1 MRQFRSIAIVS
12 LGLSLATAGGCATFM
27 GGGDDE
33 TKLQEVPQGPPSAA
47 GAAESAGP
55 PIAKALAEAQPANV
69 PTPPDQA
76 VRDIPGLDPAVQAQL
91 IENLKQTPPEM
102 WPQILQSFRAAAAAK
117 APRREPATAS
127 ALPTPAQT
135 LDGATPPGTVKEGS
149 GLAEH
154 AYDPRETPPARAAAN
169 PVTPRTSAAQSLASA
184 FAAGGDPHAALA
196 ALAELNDPL
205 DETAPVQQVNYEET
219 SQSASDPL
227 QAIDAAIREL
237 EQPNASAAGSNQA
250 ARRQIELRLLYLAA
264 GRRDDALR
272 PILGMTTAEQ
282 EYWSSQL
289 YALSTWLDTERI
301 PAADRRAS
309 ETLVQLD
316 RARAK
321 LAEIGALQVRNPQ
334 LCTRVDGYGAFTK
347 FKEDVF
353 KPKQEVVLYVELE
366 NFRSDATDTGFRT
379 ALVSR
384 YRILDAQGRE
394 VVMHEFPTIEETCQ
408 NRRRDYYVSF
418 RVQLPA
424 RIYDGRHT
432 LQLTVEDTLGK
443 KVGQTSIEFTIKE

>member
-1 MRQFRSIAIVS
+1 MRPIRLSVTLS
-12 LGLSLATAGGCATFM
+12 LGLLTASVAGCASM
-27 GGGDDE
+27 
-33 TKLQEVPQGPPSAA
+33 LP
-47 GAAESAGP
+47 GAASDELNESPTAENRAPATTP
-55 PIAKALAEAQPANV
+55 PTTPSSVANASSPQERPPAAQ
-69 PTPPDQA
+69 PPDQA
-76 VRDIPGLDPAVQAQL
+76 VKDIPGLDPAVQAQL
-91 IENLKQTPPEM
+91 VENLKQTPPEM
-102 WPQILQSFRAAAAAK
+102 WPQILQSFRAAAAARTPK
-117 APRREPATAS
+117 REPPSAGN

-135 LDGATPPGTVKEGS
+135 LDGAAAAAMVANGS
-149 GLAEH
+149 GLPAH
-154 AYDPRETPPARAAAN
+154 VYDSRQ
-169 PVTPRTSAAQSLASA
+169 PRTAPGLPAAKSLADVFPA
-184 FAAGGDPHAALA
+184 ERDPQKGLA
-196 ALAELNDPL
+196 SFNDSL
-205 DETAPVQQVNYEET
+205 DDPAPVRQVSYEET
-219 SQSASDPL
+219 SSTADNAREAL
-227 QAIDAAIREL
+227 ETAIREL
-237 EQPNASAAGSNQA
+237 EQPASGALAANET

-272 PILGMTTAEQ
+272 PILGMTSAEQ

-289 YALSTWLDTERI
+289 YALSTWLDTERL

-321 LAEIGALQVRNPQ
+321 LAEIGTLQVRNPQ

-347 FKEDVF
+347 FKEDTF
-353 KPKQEVVLYVELE
+353 KPKQDVVLYVELE

-379 ALVSR
+379 ALSSR

-394 VVMHEFPTIEETCQ
+394 VVVHEFPTIEEVCQ
-408 NRRRDYYVSF
+408 NRRRDYYISF

-432 LQLTVEDTLGK
+432 LQLTVEDTLAK